1 MRMPADPAAVPPHRR
16 RRSSAR
22 LRLAALTGLLFI
34 ASGAVLITAIYQWQ
48 LSAGSV
54 RPATAAPPAP
64 RAQESPLAQAQA
76 RIAQLQYQ
84 VTALTDKMH
93 ATQPHDILVLL
104 AIAVGVMALVSVVL
118 GWLVAGR
125 ILRPLR
131 AMTTATRKISEHD
144 LDQRLAMPGPGNEL
158 TDLADTIDG
167 LLARLQAAFDAQ
179 RQFVANASH
188 ELRTPLTLERT
199 MLEVALADPA
209 ASAATLR
216 VTCEEVL
223 AAGQQQERL
232 IEALLTLARS
242 QRGLDHRE
250 PVDLAEITRKVLYAH
265 PPQASGPGLRA
276 ELAPAPIAG
285 DPQLAE
291 RLVANLADNA
301 LRYNRPDGLVQVTT
315 GTRNGHA
322 VLLVANSGPEVP
334 ADQIQR
340 LLRPFQRLSRDRAG
354 EPGGSGL
361 GLSVVAAIA
370 AAHGAAI
377 SVRPGPDGGLSI
389 EVIFAARS
397 ATREHSRSWP
407 GGASSVGAWRRR

>member
-1 MRMPADPAAVPPHRR
+1 MSMPADPAPVPARR
-16 RRSSAR
+16 RRGSAR
-22 LRLAALTGLLFI
+22 LRLVALTGVLLV

-48 LSAGSV
+48 LSGSSV
-54 RPATAAPPAP
+54 VPATAAQPGPS
-64 RAQESPLAQAQA
+64 AQQSPLAQAQA
-76 RIAQLQYQ
+76 RIQQLEYQ
-84 VTALTDKMH
+84 VNGLADKVH
-93 ATQPHDILVLL
+93 TTQPHHILVLL
-104 AIAVGVMALVSVVL
+104 AVAVGVMTVVSIIL

-125 ILRPLR
+125 ILRPLQ
-131 AMTTATRKISEHD
+131 AMTTTTREISEHD
-144 LDQRLAMPGPGNEL
+144 LDRRLAMPGPGHEL

-199 MLEVALADPA
+199 MLEVALADPGA
-209 ASAATLR
+209 TVGTLR
-216 VTCEEVL
+216 TTCEDVL

-250 PVDLAEITRKVLYAH
+250 PVDLAEMARKVLPAH
-265 PPQASGPGLRA
+265 QPQAPGPDIRA
-276 ELAPAPIAG
+276 ELAPAPVVG
-285 DPQLAE
+285 DPRLAE

-301 LRYNRPDGLVQVTT
+301 LRYNRPDGWVRVTT

-322 VLLVANSGPEVP
+322 VLLVANSGPAVP

-340 LLRPFQRLSRDRAG
+340 LLQPFQRLSPDRAG

-361 GLSVVAAIA
+361 GLSIVAAIA
-370 AAHGAAI
+370 KAHGAAI
-377 SVRPGPDGGLSI
+377 SAQPRPDGGLSI
-389 EVIFAARS
+389 EVIFAAR
-397 ATREHSRSWP
+397 T
-407 GGASSVGAWRRR
+407 VGQSGRDQSGNPALACRK